1 MSRKIGRLRTPADAM
16 LTVLALVLLLAG
28 CLTPGALERR
38 LDDLQPAALDTARER
53 ARIDL
58 GCEEPIA
65 ADVISRSPGDS
76 SIASIDRAEYKIA
89 ASGCRK
95 RILLTVACTKTRMCS
110 ALAQDAFVQDI
121 PHK

>member
-1 MSRKIGRLRTPADAM
+1 M
-16 LTVLALVLLLAG
+16 LSWLALVLLGG
-28 CLTPGALERR
+28 CLTPDALERR
-38 LDDLQPAALDTARER
+38 LDDLQPTAVDSAKDR

-58 GCEEPIA
+58 GCEEPIT

-76 SIASIDRAEYKIA
+76 SPFSIDRAEYKIA

-95 RILLTVACTKTRMCS
+95 RILLTVACTKTRLCS
-110 ALAQDAFVQDI
+110 ALAQDAFVQEM

>member
-1 MSRKIGRLRTPADAM
+1 M
-16 LTVLALVLLLAG
+16 LSWLALVLLGG

-38 LDDLQPAALDTARER
+38 LDELQPTAVDSAKDR

-58 GCEEPIA
+58 SCEEPIT

-76 SIASIDRAEYKIA
+76 SASSIDRAEYKIA

-95 RILLTVACTKTRMCS
+95 RILLTVACTKTRLCS
-110 ALAQDAFVQDI
+110 ALAQDAFVQEM